1 MYKIIGGD
9 GREYG
14 PVSAEQIRQ
23 WVRENRANAE
33 TRACVEGTNEWKP
46 LRAFPEFADLWPLGM
61 PAGLSGGVAG
71 ALEMSGSA
79 RARVS
84 GPAIGLL
91 ITAALGAVVNLVWLI
106 RIATGVNVVPTRG
119 EVPSELVPLM
129 EKFSSAVGVVSC
141 LIGLALSALVA
152 YGARQMQTLSSF
164 GWGVTAAVLALI
176 PCTSP
181 CCVLGVP
188 IGIWALV
195 VLYRPEVRAAF
206 GSQAG
211 VV

>member
-1 MYKIIGGD
+1 MYRIIGGD

-23 WVRENRANAE
+23 WVRENRANAD

-91 ITAALGAVVNLVWLI
+91 ITAALG
-106 RIATGVNVVPTRG
+106 GVMSLAMMLAAGKTIVPARG
-119 EVPSELVPLM
+119 EVPPELAPFAESL
-129 EKFSSAVGVVSC
+129 SPAACLTTG
-141 LIGLALSALVA
+141 LIGLVLSALVA
-152 YGARQMQTLSSF
+152 YGARQMQTLRSF
-164 GWGVTAAVLALI
+164 GWSVTAAVLALI

>member
-1 MYKIIGGD
+1 
-9 GREYG
+9 
-14 PVSAEQIRQ
+14 
-23 WVRENRANAE
+23 
-33 TRACVEGTNEWKP
+33 
-46 LRAFPEFADLWPLGM
+46 
-61 PAGLSGGVAG
+61 
-71 ALEMSGSA
+71 
-79 RARVS
+79 
-84 GPAIGLL
+84 
-91 ITAALGAVVNLVWLI
+91 
-106 RIATGVNVVPTRG
+106 
-119 EVPSELVPLM
+119 M

-195 VLYRPEVRAAF
+195 VLYRPDVRAAF